1 MLIPS
6 FVRYTMV
13 FIRSEPSGFFSRM
26 RQHSGVIHAALPQAP
41 LCMDSGFRGVL
52 LVMVL
57 ARRRDLVYTGRRA
70 CECRRQGLDPD
81 EGLQGW

>member
-1 MLIPS
+1 
-6 FVRYTMV
+6 
-13 FIRSEPSGFFSRM
+13 
-26 RQHSGVIHAALPQAP
+26 
-41 LCMDSGFRGVL
+41 MDSGFRGVL